1 MKRSPPSRRQIASR
15 RQSISLGA
23 FFVHANGEDRLLLF
37 PQAIG
42 RALGMKVGQ
51 KLRLDPQ
58 DGELRIQLPTEVSRR
73 ALFRAS
79 AGWPSI
85 RRSLRG
91 STAPRD

>member
-1 MKRSPPSRRQIASR
+1 MKRSPPSRRHIASR

-23 FFVHANGEDRLLLF
+23 SRVFADGEGYLLLF

-58 DGELRIQLPTEVSRR
+58 DDELRIRLPTEVSRR

-85 RRSLRG
+85 RRALRG
-91 STAPRD
+91 STAQRD